1 MTPFEWGVTDQ
12 SGFANG
18 TFVRSE
24 NLKPLE
30 PKLEHEKGQRLRTHI
45 KTLLGKMESRNS
57 NLKRKSRRTYAFQ
70 GDTLL
75 MYAVISHVLE
85 YRCQSPNYAP
95 VFLPEM
101 DSQTLRYLRNL

>member
-1 MTPFEWGVTDQ
+1 MTPFEWGVTEQ

-30 PKLEHEKGQRLRTHI
+30 PKLEHDKGQHLRTHI
-45 KTLLGKMESRNS
+45 KTLLGKIGSRNS
-57 NLKRKSRRTYAFQ
+57 NLKRKGRLTYAFQ

-75 MYAVISHVLE
+75 MYAVIGHVQNSVVKVLFMLLFFS
-85 YRCQSPNYAP
+85 RKWTRRPH
-95 VFLPEM
+95 V
-101 DSQTLRYLRNL
+101 T